1 MQNRN
6 HILKRLRQTL
16 TCLSNRMK
24 KYVVYFEADE
34 EVFVV
39 RYILA
44 TNEEKARETMF
55 LLGLREE
62 KYKIKECK

>member
-1 MQNRN
+1 
-6 HILKRLRQTL
+6 
-16 TCLSNRMK
+16 MK

-34 EVFVV
+34 EVYVV

-44 TNEEKARETMF
+44 ANDEQAREIMF

>member
-1 MQNRN
+1 
-6 HILKRLRQTL
+6 
-16 TCLSNRMK
+16 MK

-34 EVFVV
+34 EVYVV

-44 TNEEKARETMF
+44 ANEEKARETMF